1 MALKPKSEPR
11 SGRYD
16 PTMSLPDGSVFAGF
30 TVVRLLGAGGMGEV
44 YLAAHPRLPRTDAL
58 KVLPATLSA
67 DAEYRRRFER
77 EADAAAALWHPHIV
91 GVHDRGECDGRL
103 WISMDYVDGSDAGD
117 VVRTQYPG
125 GMPRAQV
132 IAIVAAIADALDYAH
147 SRGLLHRDVKPANIL
162 LGSQSAGRGRVLLA
176 DFGIARRVDDL
187 DGLTS
192 TNMTLGTPNYAA
204 PEQLLG
210 EKLDGHADQYA
221 LAATAF
227 QLLTGQSPGGNST
240 PAVIINQRLSG
251 VVPRLADLR
260 PDLADLDPVLA
271 VAMAR
276 RPDDRF
282 RTCADFAT
290 ALAQGG
296 ARTLLPTASAPPA
309 PPAPVAPVVP
319 GASPVGPAP
328 APMGLVQQPN
338 PPAPVRKGLSS
349 TAWALG
355 GIGVLLAVALVFVG
369 VVLMRGGDRR
379 SATTT
384 SAPELTTTTDATS
397 VTTPEST
404 ENPTSLV
411 PTTARMV
418 LPDADSRGFTTYN
431 GAARCTGADEAAMI
445 LRTQQSA
452 VVICRSSVGVLYYLG
467 YRLSDGAK
475 IRLGTV
481 HADGDGFVAINSPDS
496 AEYHVSSS
504 GLQIVQNGKVLAS
517 EPAVE
522 SAR

>member
-1 MALKPKSEPR
+1 
-11 SGRYD
+11 
-16 PTMSLPDGSVFAGF
+16 MSLPDGSVFAGF
-30 TVVRLLGAGGMGEV
+30 TVVRSLGAGGMGEV

-58 KVLPATLSA
+58 KVLPASLSA

-77 EADAAAALWHPHIV
+77 EADAAATLWHPHIV

-103 WISMDYVDGSDAGD
+103 WISMDYVEGSDAGN
-117 VVRTQYPG
+117 VLRTQCPG
-125 GMPRAQV
+125 GMPRDQV
-132 IAIVAAIADALDYAH
+132 FAIVTAIADALDYAH

-162 LGSQSAGRGRVLLA
+162 LGAQGPGRGRVMLA
-176 DFGIARRVDDL
+176 DFGIARRVDDF

-192 TNMTLGTPNYAA
+192 TNMTLGTPGYAA

-210 EKLDGHADQYA
+210 EALDGRADQYA

-227 QLLTGQSPGGNST
+227 QLLTGQPPGGDST
-240 PAVIINQRLSG
+240 PVVLISQRVNG
-251 VVPRLADLR
+251 VVPKLAEVR
-260 PDLADLDPVLA
+260 RDLADLDPVMA
-271 VAMAR
+271 IAMAR
-276 RPDDRF
+276 RPADRF
-282 RTCADFAT
+282 PSCADFAA
-290 ALAQGG
+290 ALARG
-296 ARTLLPTASAPPA
+296 AAPTLSPA
-309 PPAPVAPVVP
+309 AAVP
-319 GASPVGPAP
+319 GAPTGRPDPPAAP
-328 APMGLVQQPN
+328 AGLVRQPD
-338 PPAPVRKGLSS
+338 PPAAARSGLSP

-355 GIGVLLAVALVFVG
+355 GIGALLVLALVFVG
-369 VVLMRGGDRR
+369 LVLMRGRDER
-379 SATTT
+379 SGTTT
-384 SAPELTTTTDATS
+384 SAEATTAVGTS
-397 VTTPEST
+397 DVTVTSAEST
-404 ENPTSLV
+404 APEPSATLA

-431 GAARCTGADEAAMI
+431 GAARCAGADEAAMI
-445 LRTQQSA
+445 LRTAQSA

-481 HADGDGFVAINSPDS
+481 HESGDGYIAINDPDS

-504 GLQIVQNGKVLAS
+504 GLEIVQNGKVLAS